1 MRDAASQCIARG
13 CHNPSFGDISVHPSV
28 TSQWAILAHGTRPS
42 SAAAPAQPSGVTA
55 ASLPTPSPH
64 LFSCARHRCFTPVT
78 EASAGS
84 SQGPVGSLWPRQ
96 TSPGTYGQR
105 VHSLTP
111 RASLGGCRTKS
122 HRLSPQPSTA
132 GQPSG
137 LPCFF
142 PRGIPGSAWLAL
154 AGLLLS
160 FSPSQKA
167 HG

>member
-105 VHSLTP
+105 VHSLNTSCLP
-111 RASLGGCRTKS
+111 W
-122 HRLSPQPSTA
+122 RLQDKVPQALPTA
-132 GQPSG
+132 QHCWP
-137 LPCFF
+137 
-142 PRGIPGSAWLAL
+142 AL
-154 AGLLLS
+154 WAPLLLPTGHPRQRLARS
-160 FSPSQKA
+160 GRSSPIFLP
-167 HG
+167 